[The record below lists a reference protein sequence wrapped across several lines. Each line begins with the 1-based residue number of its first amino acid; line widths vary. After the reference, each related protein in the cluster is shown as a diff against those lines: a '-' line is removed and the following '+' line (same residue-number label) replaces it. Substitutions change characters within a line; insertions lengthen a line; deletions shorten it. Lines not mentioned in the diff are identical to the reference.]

1 MRNSK
6 NFLLFFLLVIACSP
20 SKNQTNLIELDKM
33 KVVVWQLMKAD
44 EFYLRSSAADSTVIK
59 SKKNVQYYQQIF
71 DLYKIDRVTFYKD
84 IEFYESH
91 PIEFKILMDSV
102 NELSKREKN
111 GIKPFLLRTE

>member
-1 MRNSK
+1 MRNCIK
-6 NFLLFFLLVIACSP
+6 LLILLFLIISCSP
-20 SKNQTNLIELDKM
+20 NKQQTTTIEFDKM
-33 KVVVWQLMKAD
+33 KLVVWQLMKAD
-44 EFYLRSSAADSTVIK
+44 EFYIRSSVSDSTVIP

-71 DLYKIDRVTFYKD
+71 DLHKIDRVAFYKD

-111 GIKPFLLRTE
+111 GIKPF

>member
-1 MRNSK
+1 MRNYIK
-6 NFLLFFLLVIACSP
+6 LLILLFLIISCS
-20 SKNQTNLIELDKM
+20 SNKQQTTTIEFDKM
-33 KVVVWQLMKAD
+33 KLVVWQLMKAD
-44 EFYLRSSAADSTVIK
+44 EFYIRSSVSDSTVIP

-71 DLYKIDRVTFYKD
+71 DLNKIDRVAFYKD

-111 GIKPFLLRTE
+111 GIKPF